1 MPADTLT
8 IYHNPSC
15 SKSRETLSL
24 IQASGIKPRVVEYL
38 KTPPSGAELTAIVRK
53 LGIAPAEPVRRNEP
67 VFREKYDGKVMDDAQ
82 WIMAVVADPILMQRP
97 IVVRGNVAVIG
108 RPLEHGFLR
117 VRCERCYVGTGSWD
131 NFSGR
136 LQGMDL

>member
-15 SKSRETLSL
+15 SKSRET
-24 IQASGIKPRVVEYL
+24 
-38 KTPPSGAELTAIVRK
+38 
-53 LGIAPAEPVRRNEP
+53 

-97 IVVRGNVAVIG
+97 NVVRGNVAVIG

-117 VRCERCYVGTGSWD
+117 VRCERCHAEKLVA
-131 NFSGR
+131 FSCKRRAFCPSCGGRRMAETSTPRNHLTRCRKGR
-136 LQGMDL
+136 LGNGEILPVI

>member
-8 IYHNPSC
+8 IYHNP
-15 SKSRETLSL
+15 
-24 IQASGIKPRVVEYL
+24 
-38 KTPPSGAELTAIVRK
+38 RK

-82 WIMAVVADPILMQRP
+82 WIK
-97 IVVRGNVAVIG
+97 
-108 RPLEHGFLR
+108 
-117 VRCERCYVGTGSWD
+117 VGTGPWD